1 MGFFLTLQ
9 KIFFM
14 ILDFTIRLLVA
25 TVMGA
30 AIGIEREY
38 HAKEAGIRT
47 HLLVAMGSC
56 LFMILSIYGFDLML
70 SRDHVSFDPSRI
82 ASQVVTGIGFIG
94 AGTIILQKQA
104 VRGLTTAAG
113 LWVTAAIGLACGNGM
128 FLIAGIT
135 TVLVLVSLGVI
146 NVYMP
151 YFSQKE
157 RTITFAVEDY
167 NILSDILENLK
178 KEKITILNYEMH
190 KEATEENKK
199 MIVSIEVR
207 MRKYDNPK
215 EIISIIKNFKNVS
228 IEKIE

>member
-1 MGFFLTLQ
+1 
-9 KIFFM
+9 M

-56 LFMILSIYGFDLML
+56 LFMILSVYGFDLML
-70 SRDHVSFDPSRI
+70 GRDHVSFDPSRI

-94 AGTIILQKQA
+94 AGTIIFQKQA

-128 FLIAGIT
+128 FLVAGVT
-135 TVLVLVSLGVI
+135 TILVLVSLGVI
-146 NVYMP
+146 NVYLP

-190 KEATEENKK
+190 KEATEEDEK